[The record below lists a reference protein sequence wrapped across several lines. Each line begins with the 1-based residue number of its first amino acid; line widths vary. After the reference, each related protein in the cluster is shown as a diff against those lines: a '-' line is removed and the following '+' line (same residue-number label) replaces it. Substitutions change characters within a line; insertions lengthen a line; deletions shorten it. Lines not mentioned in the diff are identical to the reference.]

1 MIYLHFWCPI
11 LFPHLLWHQRWQEI
25 WQHAV
30 FPVADCPLSL
40 FTVLLQVLVL
50 NIQPVVPRGHTTE
63 LVLVKFLQKCVVI
76 IAIRGV
82 IN

>member
-1 MIYLHFWCPI
+1 
-11 LFPHLLWHQRWQEI
+11 
-25 WQHAV
+25 
-30 FPVADCPLSL
+30 
-40 FTVLLQVLVL
+40 VLLQVLVL

>member
-1 MIYLHFWCPI
+1 MTYLHFWCPV
-11 LFPHLLWHQRWQEI
+11 LCGDLLRYQWWQEI
-25 WQHAV
+25 RQHTV